1 MIATIARELENN
13 ERFLVATHVNPD
25 GDAIGSLGA
34 LALVLE
40 GMGKQVVAYCQDEV
54 PGFLRFL
61 PYADRIVREISG
73 SDHFE
78 VAVVLDCGELDRI
91 GSAVEV
97 LQHVRKIIHID
108 HHSSSDDFGQIN
120 LVRPEC
126 SSTAEI
132 LYEIFQ
138 AIPVSLT
145 QEVAENIY
153 TAILTDTGSFRFAN
167 TTPKALAIAAEMVAL
182 GVLPEKVAGEI
193 YDSMSPERIE
203 LLSLSLNTLTLR
215 KNGRVAAM
223 HVSRRML
230 EETGTSLID
239 TDGFVNYPRAI
250 STAEI
255 AIFFREMASDEVNV
269 SLRSRGG
276 LNVAEFARIHGGGGH
291 HNAAACR
298 PRGSLSEVVEKILKA
313 AEEFIQ
319 HGQTIT

>member
-1 MIATIARELENN
+1 MIATIAQELKNN
-13 ERFLVATHVNPD
+13 ERFLMATHVNPD

-54 PGFLRFL
+54 PEFLRFL
-61 PYADRIVREISG
+61 PYADRIVSEISG
-73 SDHFE
+73 LDRFE
-78 VAVVLDCGELDRI
+78 VAVVLDCGALDRI
-91 GSAVEV
+91 GNAAEV
-97 LQHVRKIIHID
+97 LQHVGQIIHID
-108 HHSSSDDFGQIN
+108 HHSSSGDFGQLN
-120 LVRPEC
+120 LVRPEY

-145 QEVAENIY
+145 PEVAENIY

-167 TTPKALAIAAEMVAL
+167 TTARTLAIAAEMVSL
-182 GVLPEKVAGEI
+182 GVAPEKVAGEI

-203 LLSLSLNTLTLR
+203 LLARSLDTLTLR
-215 KNGRVAAM
+215 SNGRVAAM
-223 HVSRRML
+223 HVSQRML

-250 STAEI
+250 SSAEI
-255 AIFFREMASDEVNV
+255 AIFFREMDADEVNV

-276 LNVAEFARIHGGGGH
+276 LDVAEFARIHGGGGH
-291 HNAAACR
+291 HNAAAFR
-298 PRGSLSEVVEKILKA
+298 LGGSLSEVVEKVL
-313 AEEFIQ
+313 AEAGEFIVGGRQ
-319 HGQTIT
+319 

>member
-1 MIATIARELENN
+1 MIATIAQELKNN
-13 ERFLVATHVNPD
+13 ERFLLATHVNPD

-54 PGFLRFL
+54 PEFLRFL

-73 SDHFE
+73 LDRFE
-78 VAVVLDCGELDRI
+78 VAVVLDCGAFDRI

-97 LQHVRKIIHID
+97 LQHVGKIIHID
-108 HHSSSDDFGQIN
+108 HHSSSGDFGQLN

-145 QEVAENIY
+145 PEVAENIY

-167 TTPKALAIAAEMVAL
+167 TTARTLAIAAEMVSL
-182 GVLPEKVAGEI
+182 GVAPEKVAGEI

-203 LLSLSLNTLTLR
+203 LLARSLNTLTLR
-215 KNGRVAAM
+215 SNGRVAAM

-230 EETGTSLID
+230 EETGTSFID

-255 AIFFREMASDEVNV
+255 AIFFRELDADEVNV
-269 SLRSRGG
+269 SLRSRSGHD
-276 LNVAEFARIHGGGGH
+276 VAEFARIHGGGGH
-291 HNAAACR
+291 HNAAAFR
-298 PRGSLSEVVEKILKA
+298 LGGSLSEVVEKVLTEA
-313 AEEFIQ
+313 GEFIVGGRQ
-319 HGQTIT
+319 

>member
-1 MIATIARELENN
+1 MIATIAHELKNN
-13 ERFLVATHVNPD
+13 EHFLVATHVNPD

-61 PYADRIVREISG
+61 PYADRIVREIS
-73 SDHFE
+73 SPDRFE

-91 GSAVEV
+91 GNAAEV

-108 HHSSSDDFGQIN
+108 HHSSSDDFGQLN

-138 AIPVSLT
+138 AIPVPLT
-145 QEVAENIY
+145 QEAAENIY

-167 TTPKALAIAAEMVAL
+167 TTTRALAIAAEMVSL
-182 GVLPEKVAGEI
+182 GVEPEKVAGEI

-215 KNGRVAAM
+215 SEGRLATM
-223 HVSRRML
+223 QVSRRML
-230 EETGTSLID
+230 EETGTSFID

-255 AIFFREMASDEVNV
+255 AIFFREMDADEVNV

-276 LNVAEFARIHGGGGH
+276 LNVAQFARIHGGGGH
-291 HNAAACR
+291 HNAAAFR
-298 PRGSLSEVVEKILKA
+298 LGGSLSEVVEKVLTA

-319 HGQTIT
+319 HEKPGP

>member
-73 SDHFE
+73 PDHFD

-91 GSAVEV
+91 GRAVEV

-120 LVRPEC
+120 LVQPEC

-145 QEVAENIY
+145 RETAENIY

-167 TTPKALAIAAEMVAL
+167 TTPRALAIAAEMVAL

-255 AIFFREMASDEVNV
+255 AIFFREMDADEVNV

-298 PRGSLSEVVEKILKA
+298 LRGSLAEVVDKILTA
-313 AEEFIQ
+313 AEEFVEQ
-319 HGQTIT
+319 GQPNT

>member
-1 MIATIARELENN
+1 MIETIAREFKENQ
-13 ERFLVATHVNPD
+13 RFLLATHVNPD

-61 PYADRIVREISG
+61 PYSDRIVLEIPRP
-73 SDHFE
+73 DRFE

-91 GSAVEV
+91 GSAAEV
-97 LQHVRKIIHID
+97 LQHVQKIIHID
-108 HHSSSDDFGQIN
+108 HHSSSDDFGQLN

-138 AIPVSLT
+138 AIPVVLNSMA
-145 QEVAENIY
+145 AENIY

-167 TTPKALAIAAEMVAL
+167 TTARAMAIAAEMVSL
-182 GVLPEKVAGEI
+182 GTVPDKVASEV
-193 YDSMSPERIE
+193 YDSMSPERLR
-203 LLSLSLNTLTLR
+203 LLALSLNTLTLR
-215 KNGRVAAM
+215 GNGRLAAM
-223 HVSRRML
+223 QVSRQML
-230 EETGTSLID
+230 EETGTSVMD

-250 STAEI
+250 NSAEM
-255 AIFFREMASDEVNV
+255 AIFFREMDSGQVNV

-276 LNVAEFARIHGGGGH
+276 QNVAAFARIYEGGGH
-291 HNAAACR
+291 QNAAAFR
-298 PRGSLSEVVEKILKA
+298 YRGPLSEVVEKVLAA
-313 AEEFIQ
+313 AEEFLAGGLQ
-319 HGQTIT
+319 

>member
-1 MIATIARELENN
+1 MIATIAREFKNN

-25 GDAIGSLGA
+25 GDAIGSMGA

-40 GMGKQVVAYCQDEV
+40 GMAKQVVAYCQDEV
-54 PGFLRFL
+54 PRFLRFL
-61 PYADRIVREISG
+61 PYSDRIVREISG
-73 SDHFE
+73 PDRFE
-78 VAVVLDCGELDRI
+78 VAVVLDCGALDRI
-91 GSAVEV
+91 GSAAEV

-108 HHSSSDDFGQIN
+108 HHSSSGDFGQLN

-145 QEVAENIY
+145 PEAAENIY

-167 TTPKALAIAAEMVAL
+167 TTARALAIASEMVSH
-182 GVLPEKVAGEI
+182 GVVPQKVAGEI
-193 YDSMSPERIE
+193 YESMSPERIQ
-203 LLSLSLNTLTLR
+203 LLALSLDTLTLR
-215 KNGRVAAM
+215 SNGRLAAM
-223 HVSRRML
+223 RVSRRML
-230 EETGTSLID
+230 EETGTSFID

-255 AIFFREMASDEVNV
+255 AIFFREMDSDQVNV
-269 SLRSRGG
+269 SLRARAG

-291 HNAAACR
+291 HNAAAFR
-298 PRGSLSEVVEKILKA
+298 LKGSWSEVVEKVLTA
-313 AEEFIQ
+313 AEEFIAGGLQ
-319 HGQTIT
+319 

>member
-1 MIATIARELENN
+1 MIATIAREFKNN

-25 GDAIGSLGA
+25 GDAIGSMGA

-40 GMGKQVVAYCQDEV
+40 GMAKQVVAYCQDEG
-54 PGFLRFL
+54 PRFLRFL
-61 PYADRIVREISG
+61 PYSDRIVREISG
-73 SDHFE
+73 PDRFE
-78 VAVVLDCGELDRI
+78 VAVVLDCGALDRI
-91 GSAVEV
+91 GSAAEV

-108 HHSSSDDFGQIN
+108 HHSSSGDFGQLN

-145 QEVAENIY
+145 PEAAENIY

-167 TTPKALAIAAEMVAL
+167 TTARALAIASEMVSH
-182 GVLPEKVAGEI
+182 GVVPQKVAGEI
-193 YDSMSPERIE
+193 YESMSPERIQ
-203 LLSLSLNTLTLR
+203 LLALSLDTLTLR
-215 KNGRVAAM
+215 SNGRLAAM
-223 HVSRRML
+223 RVSRRML
-230 EETGTSLID
+230 EETGTSFID

-255 AIFFREMASDEVNV
+255 AIFFREMDSDQVNV
-269 SLRSRGG
+269 SLRARAG

-291 HNAAACR
+291 HNAAAFR
-298 PRGSLSEVVEKILKA
+298 VKGSWSEVVEKVLTA
-313 AEEFIQ
+313 AEEFIAGGLQ
-319 HGQTIT
+319 

>member
-73 SDHFE
+73 PDQFE

-91 GSAVEV
+91 GRAVEV

-120 LVRPEC
+120 LVQPEC

-167 TTPKALAIAAEMVAL
+167 TTPRALAIAAEMVAL

-255 AIFFREMASDEVNV
+255 AIFFREMDADEVNV

-276 LNVAEFARIHGGGGH
+276 LNVAEFARLHGGGGH

-298 PRGSLSEVVEKILKA
+298 LRGSLAEVVNKILAA
-313 AEEFIQ
+313 AEEFVEQ
-319 HGQTIT
+319 GQPNT